1 MGVRVV
7 VGLVIL
13 YDHVDPKGVFVK
25 GSKVDVKGIVKTICE
40 FPDCDKLLD
49 AIRYTTVH
57 LNDES
62 TPKDVKK
69 IVVQAKGLN
78 VPVSTKRVSSFKD
91 ATVSLIMSKIQL

>member
-1 MGVRVV
+1 M
-7 VGLVIL
+7 
-13 YDHVDPKGVFVK
+13 
-25 GSKVDVKGIVKTICE
+25 DVKGIVKTICE

-78 VPVSTKRVSSFKD
+78 VPVSTKRVSSFKRCD
-91 ATVSLIMSKIQL
+91 SIADSVENPIVS